1 MNVVEVKGLCKS
13 LGKKEILKNVS
24 FTIGEHEIVG
34 FIGPNGSG
42 KSTTTKCLTSLLRP
56 DKGSI
61 VICGHDLLKEREE
74 ALRYTS
80 ALIENPGL
88 FPTLSGFENLIYFAK
103 LRGVDNARVEEII
116 AFTKLGKHI
125 HKRSAHYSL
134 GMKQR
139 LGLGIALLAKPKFL
153 ILDEP
158 TNGLDPSGIMEL
170 REELR
175 ELVNKEGMSILVS
188 SHQLGEMDKIA
199 DRLICINNGVIIEP
213 PQHIQEQHAYTFLFH
228 GEDQM
233 RAKQC
238 AKGLRV
244 EEKNKGLCVYFHNEE
259 EMQVYLGK
267 LLKEQII
274 IRDIVKEV
282 IDIEQLY
289 REMYQEEG

>member
-1 MNVVEVKGLCKS
+1 M
-13 LGKKEILKNVS
+13 
-24 FTIGEHEIVG
+24 
-34 FIGPNGSG
+34 
-42 KSTTTKCLTSLLRP
+42 
-56 DKGSI
+56 
-61 VICGHDLLKEREE
+61 
-74 ALRYTS
+74 
-80 ALIENPGL
+80 
-88 FPTLSGFENLIYFAK
+88 
-103 LRGVDNARVEEII
+103 
-116 AFTKLGKHI
+116 
-125 HKRSAHYSL
+125 
-134 GMKQR
+134 
-139 LGLGIALLAKPKFL
+139 